1 MFWEL
6 LREHIGK
13 TMGIIGGLLFGL
25 LYIWV
30 GFFNMVVILTFVAV
44 GFYFGRKYDNREDLM
59 AVLDRILPGK
69 YTKP

>member
-1 MFWEL
+1 MVY
-6 LREHIGK
+6 
-13 TMGIIGGLLFGL
+13 

-30 GFFNMVVILTFVAV
+30 GFFDTVVILTFIAV